1 MKKLFDL
8 IGAGGG
14 GGMNPG
20 NLLVFGGWGIGSL
33 HIPTSGNPFLP
44 NENDLKFSF
53 SNSTLKMLFYKRVN
67 PILSFDWVALNL
79 ETGKF
84 YENPD
89 DWAYS
94 FSSS

>member
-53 SNSTLKMLFYKRVN
+53 SNSTL
-67 PILSFDWVALNL
+67 
-79 ETGKF
+79 
-84 YENPD
+84 
-89 DWAYS
+89 
-94 FSSS
+94 